1 MEELGAAL
9 PGMGRHQVLDAGR
22 AIVMPGMVNTH
33 CHLGMVPFRGLGDDC
48 KDRLRVF
55 LLPME
60 QKAMD
65 AEMAVASSRYAI
77 CELLLAGVTTVLD
90 MYYFEE
96 QIAQVM
102 DEMGIR
108 GIAGQTVMEEGAC
121 DLASVEDALAYGEAA
136 VKRYKDH
143 PRVSC
148 CLAPHGT
155 TTCSPRTLQRA
166 YEIDRQYGQPFTLHT
181 AEMDYEMAQLRESY
195 GCTPIQFLD
204 RLGVLGPGTV
214 AAHCIQLTEE
224 DIRLLREKGGRVSH
238 CIASNTKAA
247 KGVAPIPRLLAQG
260 VPVGLGTDGP
270 ASGNTLDLFT
280 QMRFCANFHKN
291 ENRDR
296 SLFPAGDIVAM
307 ATIGG
312 AKALGLDGV
321 TGSIEPGKEADIV
334 LVETD
339 SANMFPVY
347 DPYSALVYSA
357 GSANVKDVF
366 VAGER
371 LVADKKLTKADLK
384 GIRRDLKERM
394 ERSAFG
400 EMGEM
405 V

>member
-1 MEELGAAL
+1 M
-9 PGMGRHQVLDAGR
+9 
-22 AIVMPGMVNTH
+22 
-33 CHLGMVPFRGLGDDC
+33 
-48 KDRLRVF
+48 
-55 LLPME
+55 
-60 QKAMD
+60 
-65 AEMAVASSRYAI
+65 
-77 CELLLAGVTTVLD
+77 
-90 MYYFEE
+90 
-96 QIAQVM
+96 
-102 DEMGIR
+102 
-108 GIAGQTVMEEGAC
+108 
-121 DLASVEDALAYGEAA
+121 
-136 VKRYKDH
+136 
-143 PRVSC
+143 
-148 CLAPHGT
+148 
-155 TTCSPRTLQRA
+155 
-166 YEIDRQYGQPFTLHT
+166 
-181 AEMDYEMAQLRESY
+181 
-195 GCTPIQFLD
+195 
-204 RLGVLGPGTV
+204 
-214 AAHCIQLTEE
+214 
-224 DIRLLREKGGRVSH
+224 
-238 CIASNTKAA
+238 
-247 KGVAPIPRLLAQG
+247 APIPRLLAQG